1 MKRALLD
8 TTIFDRERTAEEA
21 RRARKLDNIYHAG
34 QDKIWD
40 GREVLDELVK
50 RHGGVR
56 MARAEKAALARVFS
70 GLMWGELAAWKI
82 SAQLADRLEG
92 FEARLAATSQAH
104 DEARHFYVL
113 HEYLELLDI
122 ELPELDRATR
132 YLLETVLG
140 TEVLV
145 EKLVGMQLF
154 VETMALTLF
163 KMVRGL
169 AVEPVITELLSYY
182 ERDEARHIGLGIQ
195 HAPDLMKGMGAPELA
210 RLAAFETRVLLASL
224 VSLKRMEPSLR
235 TLGVDP
241 RALSETGTRMLLELM
256 RQLEEA
262 NDNRPTHA
270 LSTVVSRSFF
280 ATKELMFP
288 RAGGERL
295 GARVFEAGR
304 AFLNDAA

>member
-1 MKRALLD
+1 MKPALLD
-8 TTIFDRERTAEEA
+8 TTLFDRERTHQEA
-21 RRARKLDNIYHAG
+21 RRARKLENIYHAG

-40 GREVLDELVK
+40 GREVLGGLIAK
-50 RHGGVR
+50 HGGVR
-56 MARAEKAALARVFS
+56 MGLAEKQALARVFS

-82 SAQLADRLEG
+82 SLQLADRLED
-92 FEARLAATSQAH
+92 FEAKLAATSQAH

-113 HEYLELLDI
+113 HDYLEALEI

-132 YLLETVLG
+132 FLLETVLG
-140 TEVLV
+140 TEVLA

-154 VETMALTLF
+154 VETMAMTLF
-163 KMVRGL
+163 KMVRQL
-169 AVEPVITELLSYY
+169 APEPVITELLSYY

-195 HAPDLMKGMGAPELA
+195 HAPDLLKGMSSAELA

-241 RALSETGTRMLLELM
+241 RALSESGTKMLLGLLD
-256 RQLEEA
+256 QLNEA
-262 NDNRPTHA
+262 NDNAPVHV
-270 LSTVVSRSFF
+270 LSSVVSRGFF

-288 RAGGERL
+288 RIGGERM
-295 GARVFEAGR
+295 ASRVFEAGR
-304 AFLNDAA
+304 AFILDAA